1 MTENNP
7 RHLSSIPRKG
17 NVKITEVRDVIH
29 GPIEL
34 YPWEIAVIDSPAF
47 QRLRNIKQLGFSEF
61 AYPCAVHN
69 RYIHSIGAC
78 HLAGTAFQGIFKKH
92 FFSGQDVF
100 HNYFYLARITAL
112 LHDIGHG
119 PFSHA
124 IEHAMPPVSELN
136 LPPEVAGKD
145 QKRQASHEDYTLKII
160 LDSPLTAVL
169 EKAFAKFGI
178 TPWHIACVMNLSLK
192 EKDNFFQDRGVTFRK
207 VLHQIIS
214 SEMDADRMDYLQR
227 DSYYTGVS
235 YGKFDANWLLTNLT
249 VYIEPPSAKGATN
262 EPRGKGTKTAHLA
275 LSERAIYTF
284 EDFLLSRYH
293 MFLMVY
299 LHHKSVCYEK
309 MMEKYL
315 RSESCSF
322 QVPSD
327 INAYIQ
333 CDDSVLYE
341 HLRKDA
347 PKNDWAKRVLDR
359 KHYKVAAEWHES
371 SGDPGK
377 TKKAQELKTRLN
389 NKGIDYFEASSGKG
403 LSNYVKPNLGSNSDE
418 ETTIYVE
425 TFDRLT
431 GEASFRPLE
440 QFTDLFRKYAEEKS
454 IYRIYVPENAK
465 ISPA

>member
-17 NVKITEVRDVIH
+17 KVKITEVRDVIH

-34 YPWEIAVIDSPAF
+34 YPWEIAVIDSLAF

-78 HLAGTAFQGIFKKH
+78 HLAGTAFQSIFKNH

-100 HNYFYLARITAL
+100 HNYYYLARITAL

-124 IEHAMPPVSELN
+124 IEHAMPPVAELG
-136 LPPEVAGKD
+136 LPPEVSGKD

-160 LDSPLTAVL
+160 LDSPLTPVL
-169 EKAFAKFGI
+169 EKAFAKFGL

-192 EKDNFFQDRGVTFRK
+192 DKDDFFRDRGVSFRK

-214 SEMDADRMDYLQR
+214 SEIDADRMDYLQR

-235 YGKFDANWLLTNLT
+235 YGKFDANWLLTNLG
-249 VYIEPPSAKGATN
+249 VYLESPG
-262 EPRGKGTKTAHLA
+262 GKGGGKAKTAHLA
-275 LSERAIYTF
+275 LSERAIYSF

-309 MMEKYL
+309 MMERYIRSENCSFKVPADVEAYL
-315 RSESCSF
+315 R
-322 QVPSD
+322 
-327 INAYIQ
+327 

-347 PKNDWAKRVLDR
+347 SKNEWAKRVLDR
-359 KHYKVAAEWHES
+359 KHYKVAVEWHEGA
-371 SGDPGK
+371 GDPARSR
-377 TKKAQELKTRLN
+377 KAVEFKSQLKE
-389 NKGIDYFEASSGKG
+389 KGIDFFEAASGKG
-403 LSNYVKPNLGSNSDE
+403 LSNYVKPNLGNFSDE
-418 ETTIYVE
+418 ETTIFVE
-425 TFDRLT
+425 TFDRLS

-465 ISPA
+465 I

>member
-100 HNYFYLARITAL
+100 HNYFYLARISAL

-124 IEHAMPPVSELN
+124 IEHAMPPVAELN
-136 LPPEVAGKD
+136 LPAEVAGKD
-145 QKRQASHEDYTLKII
+145 LKRQASHEDYTLKII
-160 LDSPLTAVL
+160 LDSSLTPIL
-169 EKAFAKFGI
+169 EKSFAKFGI

-192 EKDNFFQDRGVTFRK
+192 EKDNFFQDRGVSFRK

-235 YGKFDANWLLTNLT
+235 YGKFDSNWLLTNLS
-249 VYIEPPSAKGATN
+249 VHIDRKV
-262 EPRGKGTKTAHLA
+262 AHLA
-275 LSERAIYTF
+275 LSDRAIYTF

-315 RSESCSF
+315 RSPACTF
-322 QVPSD
+322 QVPAD
-327 INAYIQ
+327 VEAYLR

-347 PKNDWAKRVLDR
+347 PKSDWARRVLER
-359 KHYKVAAEWHES
+359 RHYKVALEWHMATQTA
-371 SGDPGK
+371 GDPAK
-377 TKKAQELKTRLN
+377 SKKAQEFKTRLN
-389 NKGIDYFEASSGKG
+389 NKGIDFFEASSGKG
-403 LSNYVKPNLGSNSDE
+403 LSNYVKPNLGANSDE

-425 TFDRLT
+425 SYDRLS

-465 ISPA
+465 I

>member
-29 GPIEL
+29 GPVEL
-34 YPWEIAVIDSPAF
+34 YPWEIAVIDSAAF
-47 QRLRNIKQLGFSEF
+47 QRLRSIKQLGFSEF

-78 HLAGTAFQGIFKKH
+78 HLAGAAFQGIFKKH
-92 FFSGQDVF
+92 FFSGQEVF
-100 HNYFYLARITAL
+100 HNYFYLARVSAL

-136 LPPEVAGKD
+136 LPAEVAGKD
-145 QKRQASHEDYTLKII
+145 LKRQATHEDYTLKII
-160 LDSPLTAVL
+160 LDSSLTPIL
-169 EKAFAKFGI
+169 EKSFAKFGI

-192 EKDNFFQDRGVTFRK
+192 EKDNFFQDRGVSFRK

-235 YGKFDANWLLTNLT
+235 YGKFDSNWLLTNLS
-249 VYIEPPSAKGATN
+249 VYIEK
-262 EPRGKGTKTAHLA
+262 KTAHLA
-275 LSERAIYTF
+275 LSDRAIYTF

-315 RSESCSF
+315 KSPACTF
-322 QVPSD
+322 KVPAD
-327 INAYIQ
+327 VNAYIQ

-341 HLRKDA
+341 HLRRDA
-347 PKNDWAKRVLDR
+347 ATNDWARRVLER
-359 KHYKVAAEWHES
+359 KHYKVALEWHTAS
-371 SGDPGK
+371 HTAGDPARS
-377 TKKAQELKTRLN
+377 KKAQEFKTRLN
-389 NKGIDYFEASSGKG
+389 NKGIDFFEASSGKG

-425 TFDRLT
+425 SYDRLS

-465 ISPA
+465 I

>member
-7 RHLSSIPRKG
+7 RHLSNIPRKG

-34 YPWEIAVIDSPAF
+34 YPWEIAVIDSPSF

-92 FFSGQDVF
+92 FFSNQEKF
-100 HNYFYLARITAL
+100 HTFFYLARISTL

-124 IEHAMPPVSELN
+124 IEHAMPPVAELG
-136 LPPEVAGKD
+136 LPVEVSGKD
-145 QKRQASHEDYTLKII
+145 LKRQASHEDYTLKII
-160 LDSPLTAVL
+160 LDSSLTPIL
-169 EKAFAKFGI
+169 EKSLAKFGI

-192 EKDNFFQDRGVTFRK
+192 EKDDFFMDRGVSFRK

-235 YGKFDANWLLTNLT
+235 YGKFDANWLLTNLS
-249 VYIEPPSAKGATN
+249 VHIDK
-262 EPRGKGTKTAHLA
+262 KTAHLA
-275 LSERAIYTF
+275 LSDRAIYTF

-315 RSESCSF
+315 KSENCSF
-322 QVPSD
+322 KVPSD
-327 INAYIQ
+327 IEEYIR

-341 HLRKDA
+341 HLRRDRE
-347 PKNDWAKRVLDR
+347 KNDWARRVLDR
-359 KHYKVAAEWHES
+359 KHYKVAVEWHEGA
-371 SGDPGK
+371 GDPAK
-377 TKKAQELKTRLN
+377 SKKAVEFKAKLKEKN
-389 NKGIDYFEASSGKG
+389 IDFLEAASGKG
-403 LSNYVKPNLGSNSDE
+403 LSNYVKPNLGSRSDE
-418 ETTIYVE
+418 ETTIFVE
-425 TFDRLT
+425 SYDRLT
-431 GEASFRPLE
+431 NEPSFRPLE

-465 ISPA
+465 I